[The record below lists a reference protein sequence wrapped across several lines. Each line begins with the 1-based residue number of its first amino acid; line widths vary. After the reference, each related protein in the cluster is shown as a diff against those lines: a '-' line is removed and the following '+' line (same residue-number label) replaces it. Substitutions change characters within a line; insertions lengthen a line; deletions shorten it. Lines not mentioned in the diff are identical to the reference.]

1 LHENR
6 VGRVAPKLEKPTCEY
21 EAVVANSE
29 NCKLLYSVLELER
42 IRFGTAAGNGVWI
55 RTIPAW
61 TVAGIG
67 VWIRTIR
74 AWTLAGI
81 GVWIGTIWAKIIII
95 RTVRLIVYL
104 RTATVVRIPCA
115 AIWTHIHWAKYIWLA
130 ATIAKR
136 VGVIAGWAIVTLPWT
151 RIWTAVGIWV
161 WIKTV
166 PTNILRWTAAG

>member
-1 LHENR
+1 MEEKLNDEIEPVFCGCSCVLFQRFVHSVVDENEREDKVRLHSEQHLLPHLHENR
-6 VGRVAPKLEKPTCEY
+6 VGRVARKLEKPTCEY
-21 EAVVANSE
+21 EAVVANAE
-29 NCKLLYSVLELER
+29 DRKLFYGVLELER

-74 AWTLAGI
+74 AWTVAGI

-115 AIWTHIHWAKYIWLA
+115 AIWTHILR
-130 ATIAKR
+130 TI
-136 VGVIAGWAIVTLPWT
+136 
-151 RIWTAVGIWV
+151 
-161 WIKTV
+161 
-166 PTNILRWTAAG
+166 